1 MMEQPVSQNQ
11 PLIQPMVEPFQR
23 FLHAQSTGGVL
34 LLAATVAAMVWAN
47 SPWAE
52 SYERFWNMRVSL
64 AVESHAL
71 TETLLEWINDGLMA
85 MFFFVIGL
93 EIKREIL
100 VGELGSVRQAVL
112 PMAAALGGAILPA
125 ALYLTVNT
133 PGPGAQGWGIPMA
146 TDIAFA
152 LGILALLGSRV
163 PLALKVFLTALA
175 IADDLLAVLVI
186 ALFYTSTI
194 AWGSLAIGGVFLA
207 LLIAANL
214 TGIRH
219 PLVYSVLGIG
229 GLWMAFLFSGVH
241 ATIAGVIAAMTIP
254 ARTRLTG
261 REFLSRGKML
271 LERFERAMSPGKP
284 QLANR
289 DRQQI
294 AQHLKTAVKHVETP
308 LQQLEHAL
316 HPWVMVVVIP
326 LFALANAGITLDAE
340 TGAMLLNPVALGI
353 MLGLLVGKPVG
364 IVLSSWLV
372 IRGGFA
378 TLPEGVS
385 WSHLWAVGLLG
396 GIGFTMSLF
405 ITGLAFPQNSLS
417 MSAKVGV
424 LLASTLAGILG
435 WLFLKRIQDPK
446 GGMTHA
452 CPPELDRVWDQG

>member
-11 PLIQPMVEPFQR
+11 PLIQPIVEPFQR

-47 SPWAE
+47 SPWVE
-52 SYERFWNMRVSL
+52 SYETFWQTPVSL
-64 AVESHAL
+64 VVGSHAL

-100 VGELGSVRQAVL
+100 VGELASFRQAAL
-112 PMAAALGGAILPA
+112 PLTAALGGAILPA
-125 ALYLTVNT
+125 VLYSTLNT

-175 IADDLLAVLVI
+175 IADDLMAVLVI

-194 AWGSLAIGGVFLA
+194 AWGNLALGAVFLV
-207 LLIAANL
+207 LLIAANVA
-214 TGIRH
+214 GIRH
-219 PLVYSVLGIG
+219 PLVYSILGIG
-229 GLWMAFLFSGVH
+229 GLWLAFLLSGVH

-261 REFLSRGKML
+261 REFLSKGRML
-271 LERFERAMSPGKP
+271 LERFEQAMSPDKP
-284 QLANR
+284 PLANR
-289 DRQQI
+289 ERQQI
-294 AQHLKTAVKHVETP
+294 AHHMKTAVRHVETP

-316 HPWVMVVVIP
+316 HPWVMVVVMP
-326 LFALANAGITLDAE
+326 VFALANAGIPLDADA
-340 TGAMLLNPVALGI
+340 GGMLRNPVALGI

-372 IRGGFA
+372 IRGGLA
-378 TLPEGVS
+378 TLPSGVS
-385 WSHLWAVGLLG
+385 WPHLWAVGCLA

-405 ITGLAFPQNSLS
+405 ITGLAFTHGPSL
-417 MSAKVGV
+417 MSAKMGILV
-424 LLASTLAGILG
+424 ASTTAGTIG
-435 WLFLKRIQDPK
+435 WLFLKRIR
-446 GGMTHA
+446 
-452 CPPELDRVWDQG
+452 PE